1 MDATTKPNGTKRWLF
16 AGLCI
21 LLLVQGLARFAVQP
35 TVGFV
40 LDDWSFESHARALGS
55 VRAAAVD
62 GLTNPTR
69 PLSLAVQQV
78 QYWLYGE
85 RTAPYLWASVI
96 NYSLALAL
104 VFGLVLELTGKPR
117 AAFAA
122 GLLFAVLPNVCGH
135 FHWLCYAVGPVQLV
149 YLPSAWLMARHV
161 RRGERWAWW
170 GSLLWYATGLGFYEV
185 GIFLPLAYAVLLW
198 NRGWRHAFRALLPFG
213 AVLAVYAAW
222 RLTAGFGLGRHVGVA
237 PQFAPGFSWWTL
249 KHTAASLVS
258 WWIGQDWWRA
268 IGDGA
273 TGFSELPRMSA
284 AVLLAADAILVFLA
298 GWWLWKTK
306 ASKMA
311 AVQAPDGKNRL
322 GTRRLA
328 LFGVI
333 WIGATYLPVFLGYF
347 AARLNYL
354 PAVGIVFLVVLA
366 LDRIRPDCWVPL
378 LLAAIFVG
386 MVVAEGDTKNW
397 GDSIRFQRNLYRSMK
412 DCRPDW
418 ERAEVLWLDTRNLS
432 QRLTPGIL
440 QANRHHIDT
449 IAEYR
454 NAGFLR
460 GFGPSAMVALILEG
474 TPGPQVV
481 LDVEYGAHEENGVL
495 KWHERYNP
503 DKPLETPMERVYSMD
518 VFAAGIQKG
527 TNGCN

>member
-1 MDATTKPNGTKRWLF
+1 MDATTKPNVTRRWLF
-16 AGLCI
+16 TGLCI

-35 TVGFV
+35 AVGFV

-55 VRAAAVD
+55 VRAAVLD
-62 GLTNPTR
+62 GLTNPAR
-69 PLSLAVQQV
+69 PLSLAVQQA
-78 QYWLYGE
+78 QFFLYGE
-85 RTAPYLWASVI
+85 RLVPYWWASAI
-96 NYSLALAL
+96 SYSLALAL

-117 AAFAA
+117 IAFTA

-198 NRGWRHAFRALLPFG
+198 KRGWRHAIRTLLPFA
-213 AVLAVYAAW
+213 AVLVFYAAW

-237 PQFAPGFSWWTL
+237 PQFTPGTSWWTL

-273 TGFSELPRMSA
+273 VGFSELPRMQA
-284 AVLLAADAILVFLA
+284 AVLLAADALLILLA
-298 GWWLWKTK
+298 GWWLRKTDVSTLPAMQ
-306 ASKMA
+306 ASGREN
-311 AVQAPDGKNRL
+311 QF
-322 GTRRLA
+322 GTRHLA
-328 LFGVI
+328 LFGVV
-333 WIGATYLPVFLGYF
+333 WIGATCLPVFLGYF

-354 PAVGIVFLVVLA
+354 PGAGIALLVALA
-366 LDRIRPDCWVPL
+366 LERIRIERWLPL
-378 LLAAIFVG
+378 LLAAAFAG
-386 MVVAEGDTKNW
+386 LVVAEGDTKNW
-397 GDSIRFQRNLYRSMK
+397 GDSIRFQHNLYRNMA
-412 DCRPDW
+412 DCRADW
-418 ERAEVLWLDTRNLS
+418 EGAEVLWLDTRDLA
-432 QRLTPGIL
+432 RRMTPGIL
-440 QANRHHIDT
+440 QTNQHHIDT

-454 NAGFLR
+454 NTGFLR
-460 GFGPSAMVALILEG
+460 GFGLSAMAELILDG
-474 TPGPQVV
+474 ARGPQVV
-481 LDVEYGAHEENGVL
+481 LDVEYGAHEEDGML

-503 DKPLETPMERVYSMD
+503 DRPLETPMDRVFHLD
-518 VFAAGIQKG
+518 VFTAGTETPKHG
-527 TNGCN
+527 LD